1 MEHRIRILNERD
13 RQSLL
18 WLRKHVGDTRLSLAV
33 DVFTQGERKPYV
45 SALCRYLG
53 VWPPVVSEPQP
64 YSDAGKSIGDQY
76 LAQIRT
82 HLARQAHSRAR

>member
-13 RQSLL
+13 QQTLR
-18 WLRKHVGDTRLSLAV
+18 WLRTHVGDTRLSTAV
-33 DVFTQGERKPYV
+33 DALARGDTKPYV

-53 VWPPVVSEPQP
+53 VRPPIVSGSSPHP
-64 YSDAGKSIGDQY
+64 APGSALGDEY

-82 HLARQAHSRAR
+82 HLARHAISRTR

>member
-1 MEHRIRILNERD
+1 MEHRIPILNERD

-18 WLRKHVGDTRLSLAV
+18 WLRKHVGDARLSSAV
-33 DVFTQGERKPYV
+33 DALTQGERKPYV

-53 VWPPVVSEPQP
+53 VWPPVASEPQSH
-64 YSDAGKSIGDQY
+64 SDAGKSIGDQY

-82 HLARQAHSRAR
+82 HLARQAHSQAR